1 MNNLKNDLNLLQ
13 LMIDDQNKKIDLY
26 KPGIYWK
33 YKSKITRS
41 LIKKYGLEEFRNSTN
56 LIGESFTDMVYLDYR
71 TSLVKQSILK

>member
-1 MNNLKNDLNLLQ
+1 
-13 LMIDDQNKKIDLY
+13 MIKIKKIDLY

-33 YKSKITRS
+33 YKSKITKS

-71 TSLVKQSILK
+71 TSLVKQSILKYLIYLFLKINL